1 MLRWKSVA
9 RHESPFKSVVEIFK
23 YSFTMHA
30 ADAASSILIHGA
42 VSQFYCSASMDGPLQ
57 LWIIQSSDWRINY
70 LIWKMELARS
80 DICLDNQRASECT
93 SDMPSSER
101 LVKPNGISQR
111 RQLLRAVVGS
121 LRCMKD
127 EESTQI
133 RRWSVEAERLSKL
146 RQQSQS
152 SQTLWKFLYLRWY
165 LRLQTGQVP
174 QSSSRL

>member
-1 MLRWKSVA
+1 
-9 RHESPFKSVVEIFK
+9 
-23 YSFTMHA
+23 
-30 ADAASSILIHGA
+30 
-42 VSQFYCSASMDGPLQ
+42 
-57 LWIIQSSDWRINY
+57 
-70 LIWKMELARS
+70 MELARS

-146 RQQSQS
+146 RGIMMGLIVNLEEDVQRLCVICHDREKCVILMPCRHMCLCVECS
-152 SQTLWKFLYLRWY
+152 SHIAVSSCPKCRAVISSKINVYL
-165 LRLQTGQVP
+165 
-174 QSSSRL
+174 